1 MRTIIVRN
9 GGQWGN
15 HAITVRNGEGEAFR
29 AITVRNGIYGGGF
42 VRLRGGTEGGWGTIR
57 LWCGTEAG
65 GGVCD
70 YGAERRTV
78 VVGTIM
84 VRNGAEWLEVPH
96 FFGHENSHTP
106 VNKG

>member
-42 VRLRGGTEGGWGTIR
+42 VRLRGGTE
-57 LWCGTEAG
+57 AG

-84 VRNGAEWLEVPH
+84 VRNGA
-96 FFGHENSHTP
+96 
-106 VNKG
+106 

>member
-42 VRLRGGTEGGWGTIR
+42 VRRR
-57 LWCGTEAG
+57 F
-65 GGVCD
+65 
-70 YGAERRTV
+70 GALTV